1 MALFDLVLSRPWRN
15 TLPFDGRMAARSR
28 RSRFTL
34 LAGSGP
40 APART
45 SAGVRSMEHASRRC
59 GRAGSMPRGPSMS
72 GWPGV
77 HRWPVRSDST
87 RPVGTKAGRVDR
99 VDRGRSFN
107 QNLSCRW
114 SGLDGHASHG
124 SSGPRGAGSI
134 PGCQTALTTK
144 RDRTKRAESLKR
156 PVHPAQKPPPNNV
169 AQFNGCCAFRPRNS
183 SGSSSS
189 ARSASSRACWSVSKC
204 SSHTCEV
211 FSASTISR
219 IHRLSESP

>member
-1 MALFDLVLSRPWRN
+1 MALFDHVLSRPWRN
-15 TLPFDGRMAARSR
+15 TPPFDGRMAARSR

-114 SGLDGHASHG
+114 SGLDGHAGHG
-124 SSGPRGAGSI
+124 SFGPRTNTRLGGYY
-134 PGCQTALTTK
+134 Q
-144 RDRTKRAESLKR
+144 DR
-156 PVHPAQKPPPNNV
+156 
-169 AQFNGCCAFRPRNS
+169 
-183 SGSSSS
+183 
-189 ARSASSRACWSVSKC
+189 VSKGT
-204 SSHTCEV
+204 SSCTWV
-211 FSASTISR
+211 FAEHERTPTVPVIGKMPSAASTIARDRRFSILR
-219 IHRLSESP
+219 FITSDRKIRHLSCAR